1 MGKLNVKIRQEE
13 SCDYNAVYQVVTES
27 FLTQNHTE
35 EPDYLNGLRTKSEF
49 IPQLSL
55 VAETE
60 DGIIVGQIALHQTT
74 ISYSNSKDIQ
84 LTVSPLS
91 VSPSCFGR
99 GVGSALLREGLKIA
113 RQMGYKVVFLWG
125 DPNFYSKFGFVPSYK
140 FNIYHKDF
148 QERKVDFMS
157 KARTPCGLCR
167 RDESPKIFWGG
178 VPTPCARGTG

>member
-1 MGKLNVKIRQEE
+1 MKIRQEE
-13 SCDYNAVYQVVTES
+13 PCDYNAVYQVVTES

-113 RQMGYKVVFLWG
+113 RQMDIKLC
-125 DPNFYSKFGFVPSYK
+125 FYGATLISIQSLVL
-140 FNIYHKDF
+140 YHPT
-148 QERKVDFMS
+148 S
-157 KARTPCGLCR
+157 STYII
-167 RDESPKIFWGG
+167 KIFRIGKLTLLWRINF
-178 VPTPCARGTG
+178 VKTLWTEIKT